1 MERRPFI
8 RSGPVQ
14 AETAYRRTNTNAS
27 RSEMPTN
34 PIQNTPSPDPN
45 SESQRKSAFIR
56 AARRYAEQQSW
67 MIQQDPQHTRRQ
79 YRLAIKELL
88 IAASH
93 LTEQP
98 RKPRSTD
105 KPETTK
111 PTTAHLI
118 DAGQRY
124 GSDPSVD
131 GCERL
136 LAMAIIGTR
145 SKAGMIRTK
154 RAPRPKRDALQLTTR
169 LNNQGRTRR
178 RRHEPLQTGIR
189 SC

>member
-8 RSGPVQ
+8 RSRPVQ
-14 AETAYRRTNTNAS
+14 AETAYGRTNTNVS

-88 IAASH
+88 TAASH

-98 RKPRSTD
+98 RKPKMSD
-105 KPETTK
+105 KPETPK
-111 PTTAHLI
+111 PATAHLI

-131 GCERL
+131 GCERI
-136 LAMAIIGTR
+136 LAMAINWY
-145 SKAGMIRTK
+145 SVE
-154 RAPRPKRDALQLTTR
+154 
-169 LNNQGRTRR
+169 GRQDPT
-178 RRHEPLQTGIR
+178 ETGAT
-189 SC
+189 SET

>member
-1 MERRPFI
+1 
-8 RSGPVQ
+8 
-14 AETAYRRTNTNAS
+14 
-27 RSEMPTN
+27 MPTN

-67 MIQQDPQHTRRQ
+67 MIQQDPQHTQRQ

-105 KPETTK
+105 KPETPK

-124 GSDPSVD
+124 GTDPSVEA
-131 GCERL
+131 CERI
-136 LAMAIIGTR
+136 LAMAIHWYSVEG
-145 SKAGMIRTK
+145 
-154 RAPRPKRDALQLTTR
+154 Q
-169 LNNQGRTRR
+169 
-178 RRHEPLQTGIR
+178 HEPTEPGAT
-189 SC
+189 SET

>member
-1 MERRPFI
+1 
-8 RSGPVQ
+8 
-14 AETAYRRTNTNAS
+14 
-27 RSEMPTN
+27 MPTN

-98 RKPRSTD
+98 LKPRSTD
-105 KPETTK
+105 KPET
-111 PTTAHLI
+111 PPATAHLI

-124 GSDPSVD
+124 RMNPSIVA
-131 GCERL
+131 CERI
-136 LAMAIIGTR
+136 LAMAINWYSVEGRQDPSGTGAT
-145 SKAGMIRTK
+145 SET
-154 RAPRPKRDALQLTTR
+154 
-169 LNNQGRTRR
+169 
-178 RRHEPLQTGIR
+178 
-189 SC
+189 

>member
-1 MERRPFI
+1 
-8 RSGPVQ
+8 
-14 AETAYRRTNTNAS
+14 
-27 RSEMPTN
+27 MPTN

-67 MIQQDPQHTRRQ
+67 MIQQDPQHTQRQ

-98 RKPRSTD
+98 RKPKISD
-105 KPETTK
+105 KAETPK

-124 GSDPSVD
+124 GTDPSVD

-136 LAMAIIGTR
+136 LAMAIHWY
-145 SKAGMIRTK
+145 SVE
-154 RAPRPKRDALQLTTR
+154 
-169 LNNQGRTRR
+169 GR
-178 RRHEPLQTGIR
+178 HDPNATGAT
-189 SC
+189 SET

>member
-1 MERRPFI
+1 MCQGVKCQR
-8 RSGPVQ
+8 
-14 AETAYRRTNTNAS
+14 
-27 RSEMPTN
+27 

-67 MIQQDPQHTRRQ
+67 MIQQDPQHTQRQ

-98 RKPRSTD
+98 HKPRSTD
-105 KPETTK
+105 KPEAPK
-111 PTTAHLI
+111 PTTANLI

-124 GSDPSVD
+124 GTDPSVEA
-131 GCERL
+131 CERIL
-136 LAMAIIGTR
+136 NQSQGGMCICRKSGTGLGV
-145 SKAGMIRTK
+145 SQEGFG
-154 RAPRPKRDALQLTTR
+154 P
-169 LNNQGRTRR
+169 
-178 RRHEPLQTGIR
+178 
-189 SC
+189 

>member
-1 MERRPFI
+1 MTA
-8 RSGPVQ
+8 GPMG
-14 AETAYRRTNTNAS
+14 EHHN
-27 RSEMPTN
+27 
-34 PIQNTPSPDPN
+34 PDPN

-67 MIQQDPQHTRRQ
+67 MIQQDPQHTQRQ

-98 RKPRSTD
+98 LKPRSTD
-105 KPETTK
+105 KPETPK
-111 PTTAHLI
+111 PATAHLI

-124 GSDPSVD
+124 GTDPSVD

-136 LAMAIIGTR
+136 LAMAINWY
-145 SKAGMIRTK
+145 SVE
-154 RAPRPKRDALQLTTR
+154 
-169 LNNQGRTRR
+169 GR
-178 RRHEPLQTGIR
+178 HDPNATGAT
-189 SC
+189 SET